1 MRTRVWHEGGFGRRS
16 APHDELRSLA
26 ISLGQLLLPGDRY
39 GNEWTTTPAFS
50 ALTAVLCAP
59 QVSCSW
65 CSCSDQSGVWP
76 TRPSS
81 CALSVGTLMYT
92 AEAEPIVTCIIDE
105 AILELLQVAF
115 FVKKEALETLH
126 AESRLVP
133 LARRRTPP
141 RWAAARSTCWAVRS
155 CARFR
160 NLSKLVGHSGGSQV
174 GCARVPGTTSRMCDI
189 RVE

>member
-1 MRTRVWHEGGFGRRS
+1 
-16 APHDELRSLA
+16 
-26 ISLGQLLLPGDRY
+26 
-39 GNEWTTTPAFS
+39 
-50 ALTAVLCAP
+50 
-59 QVSCSW
+59 
-65 CSCSDQSGVWP
+65 
-76 TRPSS
+76 
-81 CALSVGTLMYT
+81 MYT

-115 FVKKEALETLH
+115 FVKKQALEPMS
-126 AESRLVP
+126 AESRFVP

-160 NLSKLVGHSGGSQV
+160 NLSKLVGHSGGSLV

>member
-1 MRTRVWHEGGFGRRS
+1 MHTV
-16 APHDELRSLA
+16 
-26 ISLGQLLLPGDRY
+26 
-39 GNEWTTTPAFS
+39 
-50 ALTAVLCAP
+50 
-59 QVSCSW
+59 
-65 CSCSDQSGVWP
+65 
-76 TRPSS
+76 
-81 CALSVGTLMYT
+81 
-92 AEAEPIVTCIIDE
+92 EAELLVTCIIDE

-133 LARRRTPP
+133 LARCRTPP

-174 GCARVPGTTSRMCDI
+174 GCARVPGTSGLMCDI
-189 RVE
+189 RGQLPSIGYT

>member
-1 MRTRVWHEGGFGRRS
+1 MMH
-16 APHDELRSLA
+16 
-26 ISLGQLLLPGDRY
+26 
-39 GNEWTTTPAFS
+39 
-50 ALTAVLCAP
+50 TA
-59 QVSCSW
+59 
-65 CSCSDQSGVWP
+65 D
-76 TRPSS
+76 
-81 CALSVGTLMYT
+81 
-92 AEAEPIVTCIIDE
+92 AEPVVACIIDE
-105 AILELLQVAF
+105 AVLVLLQVAF

-160 NLSKLVGHSGGSQV
+160 NLSKLVGHSGASLV

>member
-1 MRTRVWHEGGFGRRS
+1 M
-16 APHDELRSLA
+16 
-26 ISLGQLLLPGDRY
+26 
-39 GNEWTTTPAFS
+39 
-50 ALTAVLCAP
+50 
-59 QVSCSW
+59 
-65 CSCSDQSGVWP
+65 
-76 TRPSS
+76 
-81 CALSVGTLMYT
+81 GTLINTVMGELVV
-92 AEAEPIVTCIIDE
+92 ACIIDE
-105 AILELLQVAF
+105 TILVLQQVAF

-160 NLSKLVGHSGGSQV
+160 NLSKLVGHSGGSPV

>member
-1 MRTRVWHEGGFGRRS
+1 M
-16 APHDELRSLA
+16 
-26 ISLGQLLLPGDRY
+26 
-39 GNEWTTTPAFS
+39 
-50 ALTAVLCAP
+50 
-59 QVSCSW
+59 
-65 CSCSDQSGVWP
+65 
-76 TRPSS
+76 
-81 CALSVGTLMYT
+81 GTLINTVMGELVV
-92 AEAEPIVTCIIDE
+92 ACIIDE

-133 LARRRTPP
+133 LARCRTPP

-174 GCARVPGTTSRMCDI
+174 GCARVPGTSRLMCDI
-189 RVE
+189 RGQLPSIGCT

>member
-1 MRTRVWHEGGFGRRS
+1 M
-16 APHDELRSLA
+16 
-26 ISLGQLLLPGDRY
+26 
-39 GNEWTTTPAFS
+39 
-50 ALTAVLCAP
+50 
-59 QVSCSW
+59 
-65 CSCSDQSGVWP
+65 
-76 TRPSS
+76 
-81 CALSVGTLMYT
+81 GTLINTVMGELVV
-92 AEAEPIVTCIIDE
+92 ACIIDE
-105 AILELLQVAF
+105 VILELQQVAF
-115 FVKKEALETLH
+115 FVKKQAIEPLH

-160 NLSKLVGHSGGSQV
+160 NLSKLVGHSGASLV

>member
-1 MRTRVWHEGGFGRRS
+1 
-16 APHDELRSLA
+16 
-26 ISLGQLLLPGDRY
+26 
-39 GNEWTTTPAFS
+39 
-50 ALTAVLCAP
+50 
-59 QVSCSW
+59 
-65 CSCSDQSGVWP
+65 
-76 TRPSS
+76 
-81 CALSVGTLMYT
+81 MYT
-92 AEAEPIVTCIIDE
+92 TEAEPIVTCIIDE
-105 AILELLQVAF
+105 VIFVLLQVVF
-115 FVKKEALETLH
+115 LVKKEALETLH

-160 NLSKLVGHSGGSQV
+160 NLSKLVGHSGASLV

>member
-1 MRTRVWHEGGFGRRS
+1 MVLFDQSCGGMG
-16 APHDELRSLA
+16 
-26 ISLGQLLLPGDRY
+26 
-39 GNEWTTTPAFS
+39 
-50 ALTAVLCAP
+50 
-59 QVSCSW
+59 SW

-92 AEAEPIVTCIIDE
+92 TEAEPIVTCIIDE

-141 RWAAARSTCWAVRS
+141 RWAIARRTCWAVRS
-155 CARFR
+155 CARCR
-160 NLSKLVGHSGGSQV
+160 NSVMLVGHSSRSQV
-174 GCARVPGTTSRMCDI
+174 GCARVPGTTGPRCDI
-189 RVE
+189 RGQLPSIGSI